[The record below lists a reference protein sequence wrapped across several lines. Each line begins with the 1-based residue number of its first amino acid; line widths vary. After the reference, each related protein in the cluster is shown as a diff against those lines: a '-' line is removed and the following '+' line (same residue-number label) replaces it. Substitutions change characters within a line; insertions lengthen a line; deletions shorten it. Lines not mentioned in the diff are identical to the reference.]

1 MSEESRLTIVP
12 TSKKSTE
19 KKQQNFL
26 AISTLIL
33 LAFASAFYPRIIEAI
48 GFPSLINFLHFISV
62 PFTLFIA
69 LTHTKVKIAKHIII
83 ARQLAVG
90 LFVFLLSVVTS
101 GLVNEAGV
109 INVIVDYI
117 LLAEPF
123 MLLLAIVS
131 IPMSVAKIKL
141 FQRFLFISA
150 SINLVLALIQKP
162 LIDLG
167 HIYAEGFD
175 GTDGAQGVFFVS
187 GAGNYVSTSVSIK
200 FALYYLFF
208 YKRVP
213 FWFRLAWLGTAFV
226 QLIISDS
233 KQILIC
239 SGLAFIILTFINFN
253 DLRKTLGYL
262 FGLIILFAIFAWCV
276 ENVEAFV
283 AFQNGM
289 EKFSEWGPDGAARQI
304 KTAPFKIATSYY
316 ESILNWL
323 FGLGPGHTFGR
334 LAAWFL
340 KDYSNIFVPLHA
352 TSHTATNDAWNAYY
366 QNWIALESTLYHP
379 FFGWA
384 GIWGDLGLVGLGSY
398 LYLAFIV
405 WHNICC
411 NELSKFFMLVVFAV
425 GLIFTQME
433 EPGYMLFT
441 AMLIGLQWQQNNIRH
456 LQNRNVE

>member
-1 MSEESRLTIVP
+1 MLTYKK
-12 TSKKSTE
+12 KKSS
-19 KKQQNFL
+19 L

-33 LAFASAFYPRIIEAI
+33 LSFATAFYPRIIQAI
-48 GFPSLINFLHFISV
+48 GFPSVINFLHFITV
-62 PFTLFIA
+62 PFTLLIA
-69 LTHTKVKIAKHIII
+69 LTHTKVKIPKHVITS
-83 ARQLAVG
+83 QKLVVG
-90 LFVFLLSVVTS
+90 LFVFLMAVVIS
-101 GLVNEAGV
+101 GLVNQAGA

-123 MLLLAIVS
+123 MLVLAIVS
-131 IPMSVAKIKL
+131 IPMSIAKIEF

-150 SINLVLALIQKP
+150 SINMVLALIQKP
-162 LIDLG
+162 LIDSGYL
-167 HIYAEGFD
+167 YADGFD

-208 YKRVP
+208 YKKVP
-213 FWFRLAWLGTAFV
+213 LWFRLAWLGTAFA

-239 SGLAFIILTFINFN
+239 SGLAFIILTFINFK

-262 FGLIILFAIFAWCV
+262 FSLIIILIIFSWCV
-276 ENVEAFV
+276 ENIEAFS
-283 AFQNGM
+283 AFQNGID
-289 EKFSEWGPDGAARQI
+289 KFSEWGPGGAAREI
-304 KTAPFKIATSYY
+304 KTAPFKIAISYY

-340 KDYSNIFVPLHA
+340 KDYSMIFVPLHA
-352 TSHTATNDAWNAYY
+352 TIHPATADAWGAYY
-366 QNWIALESTLYHP
+366 NSWIALESTLYHP

-405 WHNICC
+405 WHNICS

-441 AMLIGLQWQQNNIRH
+441 AMLIGLQWQQDNI
-456 LQNRNVE
+456 QKTVQ

>member
-1 MSEESRLTIVP
+1 MVTYKK
-12 TSKKSTE
+12 KKSS
-19 KKQQNFL
+19 L

-33 LAFASAFYPRIIEAI
+33 LSFATAFYPRIIQAI
-48 GFPSLINFLHFISV
+48 GFPSVINFLHFITV
-62 PFTLFIA
+62 PFTLLIA
-69 LTHTKVKIAKHIII
+69 LTHTKVKIPKHIITS
-83 ARQLAVG
+83 QKLAVG
-90 LFVFLLSVVTS
+90 LFVFLMAVVIS
-101 GLVNEAGV
+101 GLVNQAGA

-131 IPMSVAKIKL
+131 IPMSIAKIEF

-150 SINLVLALIQKP
+150 SINMVLALIQKP
-162 LIDLG
+162 LIDSGYL
-167 HIYAEGFD
+167 YADDFD

-213 FWFRLAWLGTAFV
+213 LWFRLAWLGTAFA

-239 SGLAFIILTFINFN
+239 SGLAFIILTFINFK
-253 DLRKTLGYL
+253 DLRKTLSYL
-262 FGLIILFAIFAWCV
+262 FSLIILLIIFFWCV
-276 ENVEAFV
+276 ENIGAFS
-283 AFQNGM
+283 AFQNGID
-289 EKFSEWGPDGAARQI
+289 KFSEWGPGGAAREI
-304 KTAPFKIATSYY
+304 KTAPFRIAISYY
-316 ESILNWL
+316 KSILNWL

-334 LAAWFL
+334 LAAWFI
-340 KDYSNIFVPLHA
+340 KDYPAIFVPLHA
-352 TSHTATNDAWNAYY
+352 TSHPATADAWDAYY
-366 QNWIALESTLYHP
+366 NSWIALESTLYHP

-405 WHNICC
+405 WHNICS

-441 AMLIGLQWQQNNIRH
+441 AMLIGLQWQKDNIQKTVH
-456 LQNRNVE
+456 

>member
-1 MSEESRLTIVP
+1 MLTH
-12 TSKKSTE
+12 K
-19 KKQQNFL
+19 KKQSSL

-33 LAFASAFYPRIIEAI
+33 LSFATAFYPRIIQAI
-48 GFPSLINFLHFISV
+48 GFPSVINFLHFITV
-62 PFTLFIA
+62 PFTLLIA
-69 LTHTKVKIAKHIII
+69 LTHTKVKIPKHIII
-83 ARQLAVG
+83 SQKLVVG
-90 LFVFLLSVVTS
+90 LFFFLMAVIIS
-101 GLVNEAGV
+101 GLVNEAGA

-131 IPMSVAKIKL
+131 IPMSIAKIEF

-150 SINLVLALIQKP
+150 SINMVLALIQKP
-162 LIDLG
+162 LIDSGYL
-167 HIYAEGFD
+167 YADGFD
-175 GTDGAQGVFFVS
+175 GTDGSQGVFFVS

-208 YKRVP
+208 YKKAP
-213 FWFRLAWLGTAFV
+213 LWFRLAWLGTAFA

-239 SGLAFIILTFINFN
+239 SGLAFIVLTFINLK

-262 FGLIILFAIFAWCV
+262 SGLIVLLIIFSWCV
-276 ENVEAFV
+276 ENVAAFS

-289 EKFSEWGPDGAARQI
+289 DKFSEWGPGGAAREI
-304 KTAPFKIATSYY
+304 KTAPFRIAISYY
-316 ESILNWL
+316 KSILNWL

-340 KDYSNIFVPLHA
+340 KDYSTIFVPLHA
-352 TSHTATNDAWNAYY
+352 TSHPATTDAWDAYY
-366 QNWIALESTLYHP
+366 SSWIALESTLYHP
-379 FFGWA
+379 FFSWV

-405 WHNICC
+405 WHNICS

-441 AMLIGLQWQQNNIRH
+441 AMLIGLQWQKDNIQKTVR
-456 LQNRNVE
+456 

>member
-1 MSEESRLTIVP
+1 MLTYKK
-12 TSKKSTE
+12 KKSS
-19 KKQQNFL
+19 L

-33 LAFASAFYPRIIEAI
+33 LSFATAFYPRVLVAV
-48 GFPSLINFLHFISV
+48 GFPSVINFLHFITV
-62 PFTLFIA
+62 PVTLLIA
-69 LTHTKVKIAKHIII
+69 LTHTKVKIPKHIITS
-83 ARQLAVG
+83 QKLVVG
-90 LFVFLLSVVTS
+90 LFVFLMAVVIS
-101 GLVNEAGV
+101 GLVNQAGA
-109 INVIVDYI
+109 INVVVDYI

-131 IPMSVAKIKL
+131 IPMSVAKIEF
-141 FQRFLFISA
+141 FQRFLFLSA
-150 SINLVLALIQKP
+150 SINMMLALIQKP
-162 LIDLG
+162 LIDSG
-167 HIYAEGFD
+167 YIYADDFD

-208 YKRVP
+208 YKKVP
-213 FWFRLAWLGTAFV
+213 LWFRLTWLGTAFA

-239 SGLAFIILTFINFN
+239 SGLAFIILTFINFK

-262 FGLIILFAIFAWCV
+262 FSLIILLIIFSWCV
-276 ENVEAFV
+276 ENIEAFS
-283 AFQNGM
+283 AFKNGM
-289 EKFSEWGPDGAARQI
+289 DKFSEWGPGGEAREI
-304 KTAPFKIATSYY
+304 KTAPFRIAISYY
-316 ESILNWL
+316 KSILNWL

-334 LAAWFL
+334 LAAWFI
-340 KDYSNIFVPLHA
+340 KDYAAIFVPLHA
-352 TSHTATNDAWNAYY
+352 TSHPATADAWDAYY
-366 QNWIALESTLYHP
+366 NSWIALESTLYHP
-379 FFGWA
+379 FFSWA

-405 WHNICC
+405 WHNICS

-441 AMLIGLQWQQNNIRH
+441 AMLIGLRWQKDNIQKTVH
-456 LQNRNVE
+456 

>member
-1 MSEESRLTIVP
+1 MLTYKK
-12 TSKKSTE
+12 KKSS
-19 KKQQNFL
+19 L

-33 LAFASAFYPRIIEAI
+33 LSFATAFYPRIIQAI
-48 GFPSLINFLHFISV
+48 GFPSVINFLHFITV
-62 PFTLFIA
+62 PFTLLIA
-69 LTHTKVKIAKHIII
+69 LTHTKVKTPKHIITS
-83 ARQLAVG
+83 QKLVVG
-90 LFVFLLSVVTS
+90 LFVFLMAVVIS
-101 GLVNEAGV
+101 GLVNQAGA

-131 IPMSVAKIKL
+131 IPMSIAKIEF

-150 SINLVLALIQKP
+150 SINMVLALIQKP
-162 LIDLG
+162 LIDSGYLD
-167 HIYAEGFD
+167 ADGFD

-187 GAGNYVSTSVSIK
+187 GAGNYVSASVSIK

-208 YKRVP
+208 YKKVP
-213 FWFRLAWLGTAFV
+213 LWFRLAWLGTAFA

-239 SGLAFIILTFINFN
+239 SGLAFIILTFINFK
-253 DLRKTLGYL
+253 DLRKTLSYL
-262 FGLIILFAIFAWCV
+262 FSLIILLIIFSWCV
-276 ENVEAFV
+276 ENIEAFS
-283 AFQNGM
+283 AFKNGID
-289 EKFSEWGPDGAARQI
+289 KFSEWGPGGAAREI
-304 KTAPFKIATSYY
+304 KTAPFRIAVSYY
-316 ESILNWL
+316 KSILNWL

-334 LAAWFL
+334 LAAWFI
-340 KDYSNIFVPLHA
+340 KDYPAIFVPLHA
-352 TSHTATNDAWNAYY
+352 TSHPATADAWDAYY
-366 QNWIALESTLYHP
+366 NSWIALESTLYHP

-405 WHNICC
+405 WHNICS

-441 AMLIGLQWQQNNIRH
+441 AMLIGLQWQKDNIQKTVH
-456 LQNRNVE
+456 

>member
-1 MSEESRLTIVP
+1 ML
-12 TSKKSTE
+12 TSKK
-19 KKQQNFL
+19 KQSSL

-33 LAFASAFYPRIIEAI
+33 LSFATAFYPRLIEAI
-48 GFPSLINFLHFISV
+48 GFPSVINFLHFITV
-62 PFTLFIA
+62 PFTLLIA
-69 LTHTKVKIAKHIII
+69 LTHTKVKIARHIIVSQKLI
-83 ARQLAVG
+83 LG
-90 LFVFLLSVVTS
+90 LFIFLIVVVIS
-101 GLVNEAGV
+101 GLVNEAGA

-131 IPMSVAKIKL
+131 IPLSIAKINF

-150 SINLVLALIQKP
+150 SINMVLALIQKP
-162 LIDLG
+162 LIDSGYL
-167 HIYAEGFD
+167 YADGFD

-208 YKRVP
+208 YKKVP
-213 FWFRLAWLGTAFV
+213 LWFRLTWLGTAFI

-239 SGLAFIILTFINFN
+239 SGLALIILTFLNFK

-262 FGLIILFAIFAWCV
+262 FGLIALLIIFAWCI
-276 ENVEAFV
+276 ENVEAFS
-283 AFQNGM
+283 AFRNGM
-289 EKFSEWGPDGAARQI
+289 DKFSEWGTDGAAREI
-304 KTAPFKIATSYY
+304 KTAPFKIAVSYY
-316 ESILNWL
+316 QSPLNWL

-340 KDYSNIFVPLHA
+340 KDYSMIFVPLHA
-352 TSHTATNDAWNAYY
+352 TSHVATNDAWTAYY

-384 GIWGDLGLVGLGSY
+384 GIWGDLGLLGLGSY

-405 WHNICC
+405 WQNLCF

-441 AMLIGLQWQQNNIRH
+441 VLLIGLQWHKDNIGIYGA
-456 LQNRNVE
+456 